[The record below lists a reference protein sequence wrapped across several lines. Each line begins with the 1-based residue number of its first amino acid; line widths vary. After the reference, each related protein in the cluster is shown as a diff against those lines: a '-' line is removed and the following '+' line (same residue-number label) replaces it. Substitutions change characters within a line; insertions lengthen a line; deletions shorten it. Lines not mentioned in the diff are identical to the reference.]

1 MTDAR
6 YIAAPRGA
14 GEGAQ
19 PPFRWGPAERRPSD
33 YRRDVSTRAP
43 RREDPQPT
51 RGGVSMAD
59 RTQRLKGKANEAAG
73 KTKAAAGY
81 QTRSGKTEAKGA
93 AQAAKGKTQQT
104 VGKARSEVKKKTR

>member
-14 GEGAQ
+14 GEGAE
-19 PPFRWGPAERRPSD
+19 PPFTRRPAD
-33 YRRDVSTRAP
+33 HPLADCRRDVSAHAR

-73 KTKAAAGY
+73 KTRAAAGY